1 MRCTYRALAI
11 GAAIL
16 LAPAGAGAQDIV
28 PDNSR
33 IDLDVT
39 DDLSEQYGGTIEER
53 ERQDEEA
60 ARESGDSSLP
70 LFVGPGEERPAAEEA
85 EPVRE
90 EPQPARV
97 EYRDPPARVEVAAPR
112 GDPSNE
118 GLGLAIGL
126 LFEQWNRAPNV
137 VRIVYRSA
145 DEDEDAADVGREEA
159 ADEAPPARP
168 AAAGLPQVAAGD
180 GLYGRVLYGVS
191 SDYPG
196 PVLLE
201 VLQHPLSGAVLRGG
215 FSVVRDRLVLRFS
228 SMEFRGRRVAIE
240 ALAVDPDCA
249 CYGVEGEVDRHFFE
263 RVLLPAA
270 LAFGQG
276 YLEALASPAST
287 ITTVQGELVVEERA
301 DREDAELYAGA
312 AGAAQALGSV
322 LLETAP
328 RGPTVT
334 LARDTELVVV
344 FTSGLDGA
352 GPGAGDG

>member
-1 MRCTYRALAI
+1 MRRGAAI
-11 GAAIL
+11 AAAIL
-16 LAPAGAGAQDIV
+16 LAPVWAAAQDIV
-28 PDNSR
+28 PDASR
-33 IDLDVT
+33 IDLDPT
-39 DDLSEQYGGTIEER
+39 DDPNEMFWDRLEER

-60 ARESGDSSLP
+60 ARESGESQLP
-70 LFVGPGEERPAAEEA
+70 IFVGPGEERAAAEEPAPEPEEA
-85 EPVRE
+85 E
-90 EPQPARV
+90 PARV
-97 EYRDPPARVEVAAPR
+97 EYRDPPARVEVPAPR
-112 GDPSNE
+112 GDGANE

-145 DEDEDAADVGREEA
+145 AEEEDAGGVDGGQASGEA
-159 ADEAPPARP
+159 APPLQAAP
-168 AAAGLPQVAAGD
+168 GLPQVAAGD

-215 FSVVRDRLVLRFS
+215 FEIVRERLVLRFS

-249 CYGVEGEVDRHFFE
+249 CYGVEGDVDRHFFE
-263 RVLLPAA
+263 RVLMPAA

-276 YLEALASPAST
+276 YLEALASPAT
-287 ITTVQGELVVEERA
+287 TVTTVQGELVVEERA

-312 AGAAQALGSV
+312 AGAARTLGSV

>member
-1 MRCTYRALAI
+1 MRRGVAVA
-11 GAAIL
+11 AAIL
-16 LAPAGAGAQDIV
+16 LAPVWAAAQDIV
-28 PDNSR
+28 PDASR
-33 IDLDVT
+33 IDLDPT
-39 DDLSEQYGGTIEER
+39 DDPNEMFWDRLEER

-60 ARESGDSSLP
+60 ARESGESQLP
-70 LFVGPGEERPAAEEA
+70 IFVGPGEERAAAEEPA
-85 EPVRE
+85 PEPE

-112 GDPSNE
+112 GDAANE

-126 LFEQWNRAPNV
+126 LFEQWNRAPDV

-145 DEDEDAADVGREEA
+145 AEEEDAGGVGREQASEEA
-159 ADEAPPARP
+159 APALQ
-168 AAAGLPQVAAGD
+168 AASGLPQVAAGD

-201 VLQHPLSGAVLRGG
+201 VLQRPLSGAVLRGG
-215 FSVVRDRLVLRFS
+215 FEIVRERLVLRFS

-249 CYGVEGEVDRHFFE
+249 CYGVEGDVDRHFFE
-263 RVLLPAA
+263 RVLMPAA

-287 ITTVQGELVVEERA
+287 VTTVQGELVVEERA

-312 AGAAQALGSV
+312 AGAARTLGSV